1 MTPFRLAEI
10 ALATWYIA
18 FALSTTHGPFHL
30 FEWIRTHLPLGGL
43 TSCIICLAPWT
54 ALVLWLLPD
63 GVIIW
68 AFAAG
73 GLALLLHSYSGWKF
87 TA

>member
-10 ALATWYIA
+10 ALSCWYIA

-30 FEWIRTHLPLGGL
+30 FEWIRAHLPLGGL

-54 ALVLWLLPD
+54 ALALWLLPD

-73 GLALLLHSYSGWKF
+73 GLALLAHSFSGWKYN
-87 TA
+87 